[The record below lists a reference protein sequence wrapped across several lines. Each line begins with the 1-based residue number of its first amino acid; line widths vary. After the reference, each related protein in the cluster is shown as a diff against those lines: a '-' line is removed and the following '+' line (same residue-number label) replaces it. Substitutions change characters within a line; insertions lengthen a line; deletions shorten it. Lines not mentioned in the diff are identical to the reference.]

1 MHEAYAGQP
10 VIAPVD
16 ESTRAGFDRLMAEYL
31 PGNDPQQ
38 IRAHAQ
44 AYPEACL
51 ALTCGDTVS
60 GIAFG
65 WPRRLCDPSD
75 TSLMLSGLAVAQ
87 EARRRGFGRML
98 LNRFSRAA
106 ARYRCDAVSV
116 GSAPGY
122 AEKFYI
128 ACGFVPVEYKV
139 WTDKGP
145 RAVKQYSGM
154 EDYRMWQRPAQDGF
168 VVLSHRCDEARCR
181 I

>member
-1 MHEAYAGQP
+1 MHEAYASQP

-38 IRAHAQ
+38 VHAYAQ

-51 ALTCGDTVS
+51 ALTCGDTVA
-60 GIAFG
+60 GVAFG
-65 WPRRLCDPSD
+65 WPRRLRDPSD
-75 TSLMLSGLAVAQ
+75 SSLMLGGLAVAQ

-98 LNRFSRAA
+98 LNRFSQAA
-106 ARYRCDAVSV
+106 ARYGCDTVSV

-122 AEKFYI
+122 AETFYI
-128 ACGFVPVEYKV
+128 ACGLIPVEYKV
-139 WTDKGP
+139 WTDAGP
-145 RAVKQYSGM
+145 LTVKRYSGM
-154 EDYRMWQRPAQDGF
+154 EDYLMWQRPAQDGF
-168 VVLSHRCDEARCR
+168 VVLSRR